1 MKKQKTQ
8 KTASCKKTPTASKA
22 KSAKLASAKEV
33 ASQKPVAEATV
44 QKTAVAEP
52 NRKGNYLKIGT
63 SVVWSPVQPAPKD

>member
-1 MKKQKTQ
+1 MKKQKT
-8 KTASCKKTPTASKA
+8 KKTK
-22 KSAKLASAKEV
+22 KSGAVKKPARLASAKEV

-63 SVVWSPVQPAPKD
+63 SVVWSPVQPPKD